1 MVTNIQNSPHFL
13 NVNVRVHM
21 PEDPSPK
28 VEFDR
33 LDSNYLCILRTSEDE
48 KQPLAYVN
56 MGICI
61 D

>member
-1 MVTNIQNSPHFL
+1 MVTNIPNFPRFL

-33 LDSNYLCILRTSEDE
+33 FDSNYLCILRTFEAE
-48 KQPLAYVN
+48 KQP
-56 MGICI
+56 
-61 D
+61 